1 MYALILARD
10 ETSSQTVGQQH
21 DKTVNPHTPSFSV
34 LTMHAWQLPF
44 HSPTDTC
51 TSSDMYSCSALQLM
65 DSIGLGG
72 NGWNGAPGERPPN
85 MLASIQSYL
94 NRTQE
99 LMQNPTVLLPSLPD
113 PPAPGSIL
121 LPLQVAMH
129 CVASVHCPG
138 THYSLASSAFLLD
151 PLWFPFCSLFGESW
165 ML

>member
-1 MYALILARD
+1 MHGSCPF
-10 ETSSQTVGQQH
+10 T
-21 DKTVNPHTPSFSV
+21 NV
-34 LTMHAWQLPF
+34 LMGV
-44 HSPTDTC
+44 

-72 NGWNGAPGERPPN
+72 NGWGGAPGERPPN

-121 LPLQVAMH
+121 SPLLVAMH

-138 THYSLASSAFLLD
+138 THQSAVSSAFLLD
-151 PLWFPFCSLFGESW
+151 PLW
-165 ML
+165 